1 MSIKQHRH
9 LKGIAL
15 PHRKNT
21 MDMQTRRMPPPEL
34 VTIPMIQ
41 HIGAECQPLVKPG
54 DLVKVGQLI
63 GSSGKKF
70 SAPIHSS
77 VSGRVRALEN
87 FITTSGARTLAVVIE
102 TDGLQQVDPS
112 VAPPKVTSHREFVE
126 AVNASGLVGLG
137 GAGFPTHIKL
147 DPQDL
152 GRIDTLIVN
161 IAECEP
167 YITADYRAC
176 MEDGEALASGIA
188 LLKKYMD
195 LRRVIVG
202 IEDNKQEAVRLLKE
216 ILPTDVEI
224 QVLRSRYPQG
234 AEKVLVYETTGRV
247 VQEGKIPADVGVVV
261 MNISS
266 VIFIDQFLRTGMPL
280 VEKRLTVD
288 GSAVR
293 QPQNL
298 WVPIGASVRS
308 VVEFCGGYAS
318 QPGKL
323 LMGGPMMGSA
333 LYTDE
338 YPVIKNNNA
347 VLALDR
353 NEGRIPEET
362 ACIRCGR
369 CIDVCPVNLTPAAL
383 DRANRANDLER
394 LKALKVN
401 LCMECGCCSYV
412 CPAKRHLVLANRM
425 GKKKLRDAASAQ
437 TGK

>member
-1 MSIKQHRH
+1 MSIKFRRH
-9 LKGIAL
+9 LRGIAL

-21 MDMQTRRMPPPEL
+21 RDMETRRMPPPDI

-41 HIGAECQPLVKPG
+41 HIGAECQPLVKAG

-63 GSSGKKF
+63 GTSGKKF
-70 SAPIHSS
+70 SAPVHSS
-77 VSGRVRALEN
+77 VSGKVKTVEN
-87 FITTSGARTLAVVIE
+87 FITTSGARTTAVVIE
-102 TDGLQQVDPS
+102 TDHLQETDPS
-112 VAPPKVTSHREFVE
+112 VAPPKVTNHREFVE

-152 GRIDTLIVN
+152 SKIDTLIVN

-167 YITADYRAC
+167 YITADFRAC
-176 MEDGEALASGIA
+176 MEDGEGLASGIA
-188 LLKKYMD
+188 LLKKY
-195 LRRVIVG
+195 LNLGRIIVG
-202 IEDNKQEAVRLLKE
+202 IEDNKQEAVRLLKGL
-216 ILPTDVEI
+216 LPADVEI

-266 VIFIDQFLRTGMPL
+266 VIFIDRFLKTGMPL

-288 GSAVR
+288 GSAIKT
-293 QPQNL
+293 PQNL
-298 WVPIGASVRS
+298 WAPIGASVRS
-308 VVEFCGGYAS
+308 VVEFCGGYS
-318 QPGKL
+318 TEPGKL
-323 LMGGPMMGSA
+323 LMGGPMMGIA
-333 LYTDE
+333 LYTDD
-338 YPVIKNNNA
+338 YPILKNNNA
-347 VLALDR
+347 ILALDR
-353 NEGRIPEET
+353 TEGRIPEET
-362 ACIRCGR
+362 SCIRCGR
-369 CIDVCPVNLTPAAL
+369 CIDVCPVDLIPAAL

-394 LKALKVN
+394 LKALRVN

-425 GKKKLRDAASAQ
+425 GKKKLRDAAAA
-437 TGK
+437 GK